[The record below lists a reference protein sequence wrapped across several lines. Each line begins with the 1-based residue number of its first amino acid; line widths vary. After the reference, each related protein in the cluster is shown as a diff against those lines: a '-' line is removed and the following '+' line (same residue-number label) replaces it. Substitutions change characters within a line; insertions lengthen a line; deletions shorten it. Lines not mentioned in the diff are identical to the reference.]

1 MENNLVLNVA
11 SFTKAELSTV
21 SQQFVS
27 QVENGEV
34 EAIDVLIKA
43 KALEE
48 ISKEIQSGIKSYAI
62 EEAQAYGKE
71 GSKRMGVGIVLANGA
86 SKYSY
91 DHDETWC
98 ELSAEIERLTAL
110 KKEREKSMV
119 DAIKYGGQIV
129 TGDGEVIQAAV
140 VVSYGEEQVRVSIP
154 KK

>member
-1 MENNLVLNVA
+1 MSNSLILNVN
-11 SFTKAELSTV
+11 SFTKSELSSV

-27 QVENGEV
+27 QVKNGDV

-48 ISKEIQSGIKSYAI
+48 ISKEIQSGVKNYAI

-71 GSKRMGVGIVLANGA
+71 GSKRMGVGIVVANGA

-91 DHDETWC
+91 DHDETWS
-98 ELSAEIERLTAL
+98 ELNKEMEIL
-110 KKEREKSMV
+110 KAKIKEREKSMV
-119 DAIKYGGQIV
+119 EAIKYGGQLI
-129 TGDGEVIQAAV
+129 TADGEIIPAAV

-154 KK
+154 K